1 MQMATAA
8 IEQEG
13 TELMTDHQMD
23 NIISLILSLF
33 ENMDKQEAMKEAV
46 RLIKDKEL
54 REQHEKKLNN

>member
-1 MQMATAA
+1 MTTAT